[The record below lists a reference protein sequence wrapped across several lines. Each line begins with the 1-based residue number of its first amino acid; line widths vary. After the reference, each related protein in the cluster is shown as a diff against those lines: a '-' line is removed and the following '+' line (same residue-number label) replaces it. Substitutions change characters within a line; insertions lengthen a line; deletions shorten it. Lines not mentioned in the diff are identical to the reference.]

1 MGKILGNRNIGGRMN
16 RKRNKYEV
24 IVPEDQRIFFENL
37 MKDFGFSARDT
48 GFFYVADLD
57 AWLKDKQKPIEE

>member
-1 MGKILGNRNIGGRMN
+1 MS

-57 AWLKDKQKPIEE
+57 AWLKKTQKPIED